1 MLRASK
7 LRRGTTWM
15 LFDNLPGQEHVRQ
28 RERRSL
34 TTQPQKCSLLP
45 TLRESFHETK
55 VKRGDRGTIKFR
67 GGIFEK
73 VRAPRPP
80 LLEIYSSLFHFGGAM
95 REPGGGA
102 SSPKEFQ
109 EFSSPRTEG
118 NSSRGL
124 DHFVLRSFYFPF
136 LLLVFSA
143 ASRARHARNHRPET
157 RSSRGKFSRGLNR
170 EPRILALY
178 ENEQFFPLLLLLLF
192 PKERLSFLICRAT
205 CPIH

>member
-1 MLRASK
+1 MLRAIYAWK
-7 LRRGTTWM
+7 LRRGTTRM
-15 LFDNLPGQEHVRQ
+15 LLDNLPGQEHVRQ

-124 DHFVLRSFYFPF
+124 DHFVLPILLFSFPPPRFFCGLARPT
-136 LLLVFSA
+136 
-143 ASRARHARNHRPET
+143 RAESPAGNSVISWKILE
-157 RSSRGKFSRGLNR
+157 GV
-170 EPRILALY
+170 EPRASNSSVI
-178 ENEQFFPLLLLLLF
+178 
-192 PKERLSFLICRAT
+192 
-205 CPIH
+205 